1 MKHFIIATVTAGS
14 LAVTALGLAG
24 AATAATPSVPRSPT
38 EVVKQLEAKGYE
50 VIVTSVSGNDPQ
62 HCSISAV
69 RHGQTMTGKTR
80 EIHGVQTP
88 VAPHKT
94 MYVDLR
100 C

>member
-1 MKHFIIATVTAGS
+1 MKRFIIATVTAGS
-14 LAVTALGLAG
+14 LAAAGLGLAG
-24 AATAATPSVPRSPT
+24 AAAAAPSAPVSPT
-38 EVVKQLEAKGYE
+38 NVVTQLEAKGYE
-50 VIVTSVSGNDPQ
+50 VIVTTVSGGGAQ

-69 RHGQTMTGKTR
+69 RHGQTVVGKGR

>member
-1 MKHFIIATVTAGS
+1 MA
-14 LAVTALGLAG
+14 AVGLGLAG
-24 AATAATPSVPRSPT
+24 SATAAAPSPQTYPT
-38 EVVKQLEAKGYE
+38 EVVKQLEAKGYK
-50 VIVTSVSGNDPQ
+50 VIVTTVSGGGATD
-62 HCSISAV
+62 CSISAV
-69 RHGQTMTGKTR
+69 RHGQTVMGKNK

>member
-1 MKHFIIATVTAGS
+1 MKRFIIATITAGS
-14 LAVTALGLAG
+14 LAAAGLGLAG
-24 AATAATPSVPRSPT
+24 AAAAAPSAPRSPT
-38 EVVKQLEAKGYE
+38 DVVKQLEAKGYE
-50 VIVTSVSGNDPQ
+50 VIVTTVSGGGAKD
-62 HCSISAV
+62 CSTSAV
-69 RHGQTMTGKTR
+69 RQGQTVMGKSR